1 MWRRLEKNPRILYM
15 YANSQ
20 QLSVIL
26 FFVMFIYSGIDKIF
40 NFSKKANV
48 LSAKTGL
55 PLVITQLG
63 MLGVIILE
71 LIGSALMILYFFKC
85 KYVDYNLVKIINNL
99 FLLFLIVVTF
109 LYHPPWKTP
118 IPFLSNL
125 TTFAGLLLLKI
136 LLAER
141 NKSCRK

>member
-63 MLGVIILE
+63 MLCVIILE

-99 FLLFLIVVTF
+99 FLLFLIAVTF

>member
-1 MWRRLEKNPRILYM
+1 M

-99 FLLFLIVVTF
+99 FLLFLIV
-109 LYHPPWKTP
+109 
-118 IPFLSNL
+118 IP
-125 TTFAGLLLLKI
+125 TIIIK
-136 LLAER
+136 
-141 NKSCRK
+141 